1 MDIKYRKAF
10 AEVLDVL
17 EHTDRTLVRKIPREF
32 MEFLRQ
38 NADLTHEV
46 MFDSS
51 KKLKEQAISKE
62 AKEILAMLY
71 NEHICKGETE
81 EKVLNTKSNLQENAK
96 EKLLSIF
103 ESKTGGEK

>member
-38 NADLTHEV
+38 NADMTHGV
-46 MFDSS
+46 IFDSS

-62 AKEILAMLY
+62 AKEILAMIY
-71 NEHICKGETE
+71 EDYMNK
-81 EKVLNTKSNLQENAK
+81 TKMQNNMKESTN
-96 EKLLSIF
+96 EKLLKIF
-103 ESKTGGEK
+103 KNKIGGEK

>member
-1 MDIKYRKAF
+1 MSMDIKYRKAF

-38 NADLTHEV
+38 NADMTHGV
-46 MFDSS
+46 IFDSS

-62 AKEILAMLY
+62 AKEILAMIY
-71 NEHICKGETE
+71 EDYMNK
-81 EKVLNTKSNLQENAK
+81 TKMQNNMKESTN
-96 EKLLSIF
+96 EKLLKIF
-103 ESKTGGEK
+103 KNKIGGEK

>member
-17 EHTDRTLVRKIPREF
+17 ERIDRTLVRKIPREF

-38 NADLTHEV
+38 NADMTHGV
-46 MFDSS
+46 IFDSS

-62 AKEILAMLY
+62 AKEIQPLIKPK
-71 NEHICKGETE
+71 NHFTR
-81 EKVLNTKSNLQENAK
+81 
-96 EKLLSIF
+96 
-103 ESKTGGEK
+103 

>member
-1 MDIKYRKAF
+1 MSMDIKYRKAF

-17 EHTDRTLVRKIPREF
+17 ERIDRTLVRKIPREF

-38 NADLTHEV
+38 NADMTHGV
-46 MFDSS
+46 IFDSS

-71 NEHICKGETE
+71 EDYMNKTKMKEESQSNMPKSITE
-81 EKVLNTKSNLQENAK
+81 KILK
-96 EKLLSIF
+96 IF
-103 ESKTGGEK
+103 KNKTGGEN

>member
-38 NADLTHEV
+38 NADMTHGV
-46 MFDSS
+46 IFDSS

-62 AKEILAMLY
+62 AKEILAMIY
-71 NEHICKGETE
+71 EDYMNKTKMKE
-81 EKVLNTKSNLQENAK
+81 EKQNNIQESIN
-96 EKLLSIF
+96 EKLLRIF
-103 ESKTGGEK
+103 KNKTGGEN

>member
-38 NADLTHEV
+38 NADMTHGV
-46 MFDSS
+46 IFDSS
-51 KKLKEQAISKE
+51 KKLKDQAISKE
-62 AKEILAMLY
+62 AKEIIAMIY
-71 NEHICKGETE
+71 EDYMNQTKMKE
-81 EKVLNTKSNLQENAK
+81 EKQNNIQESIN
-96 EKLLSIF
+96 EKLLRIF
-103 ESKTGGEK
+103 KNKAGGEN